1 MLPIIFTC
9 LLAQIESLKMNNIHF
24 NGKSYFSRF
33 RQTQTHNEAG
43 CSDVNAAT
51 KRSDSAPVGQQARR
65 KVGQGHF
72 Q

>member
-1 MLPIIFTC
+1 
-9 LLAQIESLKMNNIHF
+9 MNNIHF

-51 KRSDSAPVGQQARR
+51 KRSDPAPVGQQARR